1 MAPPVTRSSS
11 SRRTTSA
18 VAAVLAAAA
27 LVAGTLAIGDTVA
40 GAATRQEEACF
51 IDRGHQVFLD
61 RSATTAEL
69 STWLQAFAAG
79 TPRSSMPVDLARS
92 DEWLEVEVT
101 KIYRQALDRDPDP
114 AGLAYWV
121 DELRR
126 GGRVTRI
133 GSLVFGSPEVYAR
146 AGGTPAAFVAYLYDR
161 ILDRTPSAGDVAYW
175 TGQLA
180 VRSGGSVAADM
191 FASRESRTGR
201 VTALYHGVLGRAPD
215 AAGLSY
221 WVDRLA
227 TTNDVMLAA
236 SLASSPEFLSRA
248 QVGCTV
254 TPPPPSSGPYTLTGR
269 GFGHGRG
276 MGQWGALG
284 YAVDH
289 GWSGSQILDH
299 FYSGTTAG
307 TAANSTQRVYLVG
320 SQGSDLTVTQ
330 SAGSLQVGGLVSS
343 ARAVSVRRL
352 SATTFRVYRSSTASC
367 AGPWTHA
374 GDTTASEVTVAS
386 AVAQGEDGGRMLRDC
401 RTSRSYR
408 GDLRAVRALGSVV
421 TVNRV
426 ATEAMLRGIVPT
438 EVSPSWATAGG
449 GAGAAAVRAQA
460 VAARSYMLAGDTR
473 WSPFATTCDSTTCQS
488 YQGFGAEH
496 PLTDTAIAATAGQ
509 VRRHAGGAIART
521 EFGASSG
528 GWTAG
533 GEFPAVVDLGD
544 DHSGNPNHTWSTTVT
559 AAQVAAAFPGNGAF
573 LGFGPAARDGN
584 GALGGRVL
592 TIRLLF
598 SGGAITRTG
607 EQVRS
612 ALGLRS
618 SWFAPT

>member
-1 MAPPVTRSSS
+1 MGPGTHLGGPGVAPPVTRSSS

-408 GDLRAVRALGSVV
+408 GDLRAVRALGGGHRSDAAGHRAHRGVAVV
-421 TVNRV
+421 GHR
-426 ATEAMLRGIVPT
+426 RRRCGG
-438 EVSPSWATAGG
+438 GG
-449 GAGAAAVRAQA
+449 GAGPGGGRPV
-460 VAARSYMLAGDTR
+460 VHAGR
-473 WSPFATTCDSTTCQS
+473 R
-488 YQGFGAEH
+488 H
-496 PLTDTAIAATAGQ
+496 PLEP
-509 VRRHAGGAIART
+509 VRHHLR
-521 EFGASSG
+521 
-528 GWTAG
+528 
-533 GEFPAVVDLGD
+533 L
-544 DHSGNPNHTWSTTVT
+544 DHLP
-559 AAQVAAAFPGNGAF
+559 
-573 LGFGPAARDGN
+573 
-584 GALGGRVL
+584 VL
-592 TIRLLF
+592 P
-598 SGGAITRTG
+598 
-607 EQVRS
+607 
-612 ALGLRS
+612 GLRS
-618 SWFAPT
+618 RAPPDRHRHRRDRRSGPPPRGRGDRPHRVRRLERGLDRRRRVPGGGRPG